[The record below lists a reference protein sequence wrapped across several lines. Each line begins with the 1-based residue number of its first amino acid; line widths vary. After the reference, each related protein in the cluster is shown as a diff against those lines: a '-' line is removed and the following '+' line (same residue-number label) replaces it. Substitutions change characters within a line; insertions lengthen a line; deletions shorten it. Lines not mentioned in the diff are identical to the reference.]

1 MFKALKLAWT
11 RRVLSPGNPK
21 WKTIPDCYLKEAG
34 ALNFLPIT
42 KNNKPQNVFIYMK
55 YFRIT

>member
-1 MFKALKLAWT
+1 MALKLAWT

-21 WKTIPDCYLKEAG
+21 LKTIPDCYLKEAG

-42 KNNKPQNVFIYMK
+42 ENNKPQNVFIYMK